1 MTRYGLQAI
10 LEEIADSCTLPT
22 GVVPQRF
29 IDARVFRELSEIGF
43 VNGRITGGDP
53 IDRVSHHTSPVRTTT
68 EFPSRAW
75 CGVGLQR

>member
-43 VNGRITGGDP
+43 VDELYQGR
-53 IDRVSHHTSPVRTTT
+53 
-68 EFPSRAW
+68 
-75 CGVGLQR
+75 